1 MSTPT
6 SKSSADDLPPID
18 TAILKA
24 MRGLPSDFDD
34 FGRIFQDQLQPEL
47 RANEGARLKAAE
59 QAKRMTWLGAV
70 VGVGGVLL
78 GLLAFKVPQFAI
90 VAGVVGFG
98 IAGAGRSPLK
108 KIAKQS
114 KAMLVG
120 PVASKFGLEF
130 NSEPGPQSGADT
142 IHRAGLLPGWD
153 RSAFEDQITGTRNG
167 VGFEFFEAHLEQR
180 RTTRDG
186 RGRSRTTWVSV
197 FRGQCLRFQFHKTFH
212 GRTLVLRDA
221 GILNRFGGGEGMQRA
236 RLESPTFEK
245 AFEVYTS
252 DQVEARYLLTPDLM
266 QRLVD
271 LERVFHGGGLRCA
284 FTNGE
289 MLIALEGGDLFEPG
303 SMFTPLDNPERVRDL
318 LDDFAS
324 IFNLIDSFVDPQ
336 ARLAAKR
343 ANDED

>member
-6 SKSSADDLPPID
+6 SKPNANDLPPID

-24 MRGLPSDFDD
+24 MQGLPSDFDD
-34 FGRIFQDQLQPEL
+34 FGRIFQDELQPEL
-47 RANEGARLKAAE
+47 RANEGARVKAAQ
-59 QAKRMTWLGAV
+59 QAKRMTWLGAG
-70 VGVGGVLL
+70 VGIGGVLL

-90 VAGVVGFG
+90 IAGVIGFG
-98 IAGAGRSPLK
+98 IAGAARSPLK
-108 KIAKQS
+108 KIARQS

-130 NSEPGPQSGADT
+130 NSEPGPQESINT
-142 IHRAGLLPGWD
+142 LHRAGLLPRWD
-153 RSAFEDQITGTRNG
+153 LSEFEDKITGKRNG
-167 VGFEFFEAHLEQR
+167 VAFEFFEAHLEQR
-180 RTTRDG
+180 RTTRDS
-186 RGRSRTTWVSV
+186 RGRSRTTWVTV

-221 GILNRFGGGEGMQRA
+221 GILNRFGRVEGMQRA
-236 RLESPTFEK
+236 RLESPVFER

-271 LERVFHGGGLRCA
+271 LEKVFHGGGLRCA
-284 FTNGE
+284 FTKGE

-303 SMFTPLDNPERVRDL
+303 SMFTPLDSPERIRDL

-324 IFNLIDSFVDPQ
+324 VFNLIDSFADPQ
-336 ARLAAKR
+336 VRLQAER
-343 ANDED
+343 GDDED